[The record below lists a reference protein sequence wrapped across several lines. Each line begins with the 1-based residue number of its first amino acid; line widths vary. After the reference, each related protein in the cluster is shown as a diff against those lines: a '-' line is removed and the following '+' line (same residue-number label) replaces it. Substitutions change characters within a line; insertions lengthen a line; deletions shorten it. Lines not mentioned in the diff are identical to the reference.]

1 MKKINPPTAYS
12 FSERVLLAAH
22 FFAAELLLVFSALVM
37 WYDVFPETTISGR
50 MTALLAAVLFLFAVI
65 GRLPG
70 RWTMP
75 ASVLVSGGVAARLVY
90 RKLPEL
96 VLGWLCL
103 GNAYLEKYNSYYET
117 EVRLGEGQTE
127 MASMGLFVLLLL
139 AVYVLWACSRGGKSP
154 HVFLLLPAGVI
165 VSELLVGESPKLPGI
180 VLLLF
185 GVAAL
190 QLGSWQKG
198 DVSGTKK
205 QILIARGAAFLLCAA
220 VILGV
225 AAGAGTLAEHLAAEG
240 WKAKEFQQE
249 LENSIS
255 HFSLGNWNS
264 KEKTVDNHM
273 PQYTGDTV
281 LVVELEKSVSGNIYL
296 RNFYGTDYENG
307 TWVCRTK
314 EYEEACRKAGFD
326 ADEAARMLYTNP
338 GYCMED
344 WFGEDEW
351 ISGQISY
358 ENPAGTAAPI
368 PYASVISDENKFSFR
383 GDSVVKKKLF
393 TDSVSLQLMYTN
405 GWNLEAMMRD
415 GNDALASDSFF
426 EWYNSYVSAYTKTS
440 DEVPSVKSS
449 GGYYYEDESLTA
461 YERNLLRLQE
471 ADWIRQWLASRCSYS
486 LDLPDNGETDSVEY
500 FLSESH
506 VGYCQHFASA
516 GVLLLRQMG
525 IPARYASGYIVKGD
539 SFFKNTGGGYTAV
552 VTDRAAHAWAEIY
565 LDDIGWVPVE
575 MTPGFS
581 YGVTSDFLASQQ
593 PNLEGKEDT
602 GATDTETA
610 DTEDANTE
618 NPDTDNVDTESTD
631 ADTENTDTEIPD
643 TESTDTEGS
652 DSENKPHINAGSSGG
667 AGSSAD
673 SSRTFPWK
681 IILRVA
687 AMLCAAAGLTAFT
700 VWLIRKKR
708 YEYRQV
714 LLRDMRRKRNAKAVR
729 RINQRIYRKLR
740 RKCRY
745 MGNKL
750 RDADYEELLI
760 KTYPDISAG
769 DWKTYMT
776 IAKKAAFS
784 NETMEDAEAEFCY
797 RIYCSL
803 RDRQQEF

>member
-1 MKKINPPTAYS
+1 MKKINSPTAYS
-12 FSERVLLAAH
+12 PSERVLLAAH
-22 FFAAELLLVFSALVM
+22 FFAAELLLVFSALIM
-37 WYDVFPETTISGR
+37 WYDVFGETTISGR
-50 MTALLAAVLFLFAVI
+50 MTALLAAVLLLFAVI

-70 RWTMP
+70 KWTMP
-75 ASVLVSGGVAARLVY
+75 VVALVSGGVAVRLVY
-90 RKLPEL
+90 RNLPEL
-96 VLGWLCL
+96 ISGWLCL
-103 GNAYLEKYNSYYET
+103 GNAYLEKFNHYYGT
-117 EVRLGEGQTE
+117 SVGLDEGQTE
-127 MASMGLFVLLLL
+127 MASMGLLVLLLL
-139 AVYVLWACSRGGKSP
+139 AVYVLWVCSRGGKCP
-154 HVFLLLPAGVI
+154 RVFLLLPAGVI
-165 VSELLVGESPKLPGI
+165 VSELLVGQSPKLSGI

-185 GVAAL
+185 GVVVL

-198 DVSGTKK
+198 TVSGTKK
-205 QILIARGAAFLLCAA
+205 QILIARGVAFLLCAA

-225 AAGAGTLAEHLAAEG
+225 AAGAKIPAEHLAAEG
-240 WKAKEFQQE
+240 WKAKEFQKE
-249 LENSIS
+249 LENSIT

-264 KEKTVDNHM
+264 KEKTVDNHT

-281 LVVELEKSVSGNIYL
+281 LTVEVEQSVPGNIYL

-326 ADEAARMLYTNP
+326 TDDAARMLYTNP
-338 GYCMED
+338 AYCMED
-344 WFGEDEW
+344 WFGENEW
-351 ISGQISY
+351 ISGQIRY
-358 ENPAGTAAPI
+358 ENPFGTAASL
-368 PYASVISDENKFSFR
+368 PYASVLSDEKQFTFS

-393 TDSVSLQLMYTN
+393 TDSVSLQFMYRN
-405 GWNLEAMMRD
+405 GSNLEAMMRD

-426 EWYNSYVSAYTKTS
+426 TWYNSYVSAYTKTS
-440 DEVPSVKSS
+440 DEVPSIKSS

-471 ADWIRQWLASRCSYS
+471 ADWIRQWLASLCSYS

-525 IPARYASGYIVKGD
+525 IPARYASGYIVKAD
-539 SFFKNTGGGYTAV
+539 SFFQKTSAGYTAV

-593 PNLEGKEDT
+593 PEFAGKEDT
-602 GATDTETA
+602 EAADTENADAEDANAEITDTE
-610 DTEDANTE
+610 DVNTE
-618 NPDTDNVDTESTD
+618 NPDMDNVDTESTD
-631 ADTENTDTEIPD
+631 AVTENTDTEIAN
-643 TESTDTEGS
+643 TEGT
-652 DSENKPHINAGSSGG
+652 DSENKPQINSESS
-667 AGSSAD
+667 D
-673 SSRTFPWK
+673 QPFPWK

-687 AMLCAAAGLTAFT
+687 AMLSAAAGLIAFSIWF
-700 VWLIRKKR
+700 VRKKR

-714 LLRDMRRKRNAKAVR
+714 LIRDMRRKRNAKAIR
-729 RINQRIYRKLR
+729 RINQRIYRRLR
-740 RKCRY
+740 RKCLY
-745 MGNKL
+745 TGNKL

-769 DWKTYMT
+769 DWKQYMT

-803 RDRQQEF
+803 RDR